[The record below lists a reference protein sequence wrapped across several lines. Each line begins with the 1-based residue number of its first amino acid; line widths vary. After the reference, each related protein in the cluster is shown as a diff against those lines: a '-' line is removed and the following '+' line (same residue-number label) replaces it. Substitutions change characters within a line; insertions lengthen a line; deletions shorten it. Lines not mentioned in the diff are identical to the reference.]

1 MLLLR
6 RFYALKALLIWLS
19 LSVAV
24 TAETSPKAALSNFD
38 LVIPSNLSKNPQL
51 RQLIAQNLPRKA
63 LVIGNAAYREGRLNN
78 PVNDANAVAKALLDL
93 GFDVNPRTNLNKRS
107 MDEEIEQ
114 FSQELTEGGVG
125 VFYYAGHGVQVK
137 GENYL
142 IPLEAQLKREK
153 DVQYDAYPL
162 GKVINAMEAAKTR
175 INILIIDACRDNP
188 FYRRW
193 RSPNRGLTRVRG
205 LEEVEATQGW
215 VIAFATAPGEVA
227 EDGEKSANSPFTY
240 HLLRHLKNPNEDVVL
255 MLRKVRKDVLQVT
268 NGEQKPWVREF
279 LVDSFSFNQV
289 RTTPP
294 SPTPPESTIES
305 EPTPS
310 SSPSPETTTPPSEI
324 PSSTRT
330 LISQATGVDYTQ
342 LRELL
347 QARQWKEADQLT
359 LELMLAAANRKE
371 EKWLD
376 RESIE
381 NFSCEDLRIIDQE
394 WVTAS
399 DGKFGFSVQKKLWE
413 QVGSPQLE
421 APIET
426 WRQFWI
432 NIGWKTGTT
441 EDSQGYLSYNALY
454 EGLEER
460 IQKVPEGHLPLAFD
474 DTFGGDGGVRG
485 LGVWIG
491 GFFFPRTIACE
502 L

>member
-193 RSPNRGLTRVRG
+193 RSPNRGLTRV
-205 LEEVEATQGW
+205 
-215 VIAFATAPGEVA
+215 
-227 EDGEKSANSPFTY
+227 
-240 HLLRHLKNPNEDVVL
+240 
-255 MLRKVRKDVLQVT
+255 
-268 NGEQKPWVREF
+268 
-279 LVDSFSFNQV
+279 
-289 RTTPP
+289 
-294 SPTPPESTIES
+294 
-305 EPTPS
+305 
-310 SSPSPETTTPPSEI
+310 
-324 PSSTRT
+324 
-330 LISQATGVDYTQ
+330 
-342 LRELL
+342 
-347 QARQWKEADQLT
+347 
-359 LELMLAAANRKE
+359 
-371 EKWLD
+371 
-376 RESIE
+376 
-381 NFSCEDLRIIDQE
+381 
-394 WVTAS
+394 
-399 DGKFGFSVQKKLWE
+399 
-413 QVGSPQLE
+413 
-421 APIET
+421 
-426 WRQFWI
+426 
-432 NIGWKTGTT
+432 
-441 EDSQGYLSYNALY
+441 
-454 EGLEER
+454 
-460 IQKVPEGHLPLAFD
+460 
-474 DTFGGDGGVRG
+474 
-485 LGVWIG
+485 
-491 GFFFPRTIACE
+491 
-502 L
+502 